1 VLSGKARS
9 PRKCFQ
15 QNLQLSGEEK
25 NAAKDKIN
33 KGAFIRCRKP
43 LRLTETCK
51 LTIEFSDRQ
60 IEDVPAEVVWT
71 NIYGSADDLIPRGTG
86 VRFTSLPEA
95 EQKSLKNLINMIE
108 EERKV
113 QGLSEVTKTDLD
125 RTP

>member
-1 VLSGKARS
+1 MGKPGARES
-9 PRKCFQ
+9 AFNKISSCQGRK
-15 QNLQLSGEEK
+15 K

-113 QGLSEVTKTDLD
+113 QELSEVTKTDLD